1 MLSELVKYLLTP
13 SLDYGIIITWAGR
26 RGWPAK
32 SYYYGTFAVKNN
44 VDELSDLVANR
55 IKGSPTGSISVFVPM
70 GESEGLNWGL
80 KLFESRKNRDRVFAI
95 QKKFEAH
102 GFAPKLGEKVELSHG
117 NMRYGYMTEQIELVV
132 PYEISQSF
140 KNDPEGY
147 FQYLIDEVDP
157 KYPEEI
163 MGQKVDY
170 MAEITGIYLL
180 DMHEENW
187 GLKNGEL
194 MPLDFGAYRDEN
206 EKYHYHTS

>member
-1 MLSELVKYLLTP
+1 M
-13 SLDYGIIITWAGR
+13 
-26 RGWPAK
+26 
-32 SYYYGTFAVKNN
+32 KNN

-80 KLFESRKNRDRVFAI
+80 KLFECRKNRDRVFAI
-95 QKKFEAH
+95 QQKFETH
-102 GFAPKLGEKVELSHG
+102 GFAPKLGEKIDLSGKPDLSYG

-132 PYEISQSF
+132 PYEISKSF
-140 KNDPEGY
+140 QNDPEGY

-157 KYPEEI
+157 KYPEEM
-163 MGQKVDY
+163 MGQKVEH

-187 GLKNGEL
+187 GLKNNESGLPEL

-206 EKYHYHTS
+206 EKFHYHTA